1 MAHLYNGILLN
12 KEKEGTMDTCNNMDE
27 SQRYYANWKKQD
39 LSNYVLYDF
48 IYMKFWKRHNNRMYQ
63 WFPKAGGK
71 ERILLQRGA
80 F

>member
-1 MAHLYNGILLN
+1 MEYYLTRKKKGLWIHVTTWMNLKGIMPTERRL
-12 KEKEGTMDTCNNMDE
+12 
-27 SQRYYANWKKQD
+27 
-39 LSNYVLYDF
+39 NYVLYNF

-63 WFPKAGGK
+63 WFPKAGDK